1 MDQWLISLNTRTVLS
16 VIPTFMKTPY
26 LPLILFFFSLL
37 ALPVPAENP
46 AVDLDPAWTGGTLK
60 NGIRYLIRKN
70 DRPANRLELRLVV
83 NAGSI
88 LEEDDQ
94 RGLAHYL
101 EHLAF
106 NGTTNFAKN
115 DMVKFL
121 ESLGVGF
128 GPDLNAYTS
137 FDETVYKLRLPT
149 ENPETVEKGFLILS
163 DWASEITNSDEEIEA
178 ERGVIIEEW
187 RGRRGAQQR
196 VRDQQYPV
204 MFPGSRYATRLP
216 IGTMDVLENF
226 EFDRLRQFYK
236 DWYRPDTMTVVAVG
250 DLDVEKTKQRIETL
264 FADKT
269 GPEHPRP
276 RKAFVHPEHQETKV
290 GVFTDPELTGSEVLI
305 MWKMPPTPVRNEEEY
320 LPAVK
325 GLLVTDMLNQR
336 FRELTQRPDAP
347 FLEAG
352 AYRGGYTRGG
362 DVYLLYASLKDEK
375 GAYTAAAEALLAES
389 ERARLHG
396 FTDQELA
403 RAKAR
408 RLRRLETAFQEKET
422 TSSDAHAAQAIR
434 HALEGDWMPGI
445 ERELDVNRAFLPE
458 VGTKELK
465 ALLNSWVGEE
475 NRVIM
480 AEGPSRDD
488 TDFLPEEKDLLAVF
502 DTVGDPTLDPYEE
515 ASLDRP
521 LVGVDIEA
529 GTMVTK
535 DVREDLGLHMW
546 TLSNGVKVI
555 LKPTDFKQDE
565 ILLQAWSPG
574 GLHQYDDATYRQVQM
589 AAGAVQAMGLGEF
602 SAVDLGKKLSGKLV
616 SLSPFIDG
624 EREGF
629 DGGARPADFETLL
642 KLIYLNFQ
650 EPRADAEAFEAMRGR
665 LRESIRNRLADPRS
679 QFRDM
684 VSSTINS
691 NHSRLEPMTLEEVE
705 ALSMERMRS
714 VFQER
719 FSDASDFTFMFT
731 GNLDVEAVEP
741 LVLTWLGALPST
753 ERKEESVF
761 LNVDRPEHYVRREM
775 KAGLEPISEVHMMWF
790 QDDFTYD
797 YANRHMVQSMAG
809 ALRIRLREVI
819 REEKGG
825 TYSISMWPQ
834 MEHRPNERVQ
844 LRIVFGCD
852 PDKVE
857 ELIEAVYEVVEEIK
871 TKDLDESY
879 IKTVQETQRRRRE
892 VDLKENSFW
901 DSVIP
906 FYFWNG
912 EDPAVVLEF
921 DQFVQKITPAYI
933 RETAAR
939 MFDTEDH
946 TVIILRPGETS
957 NAAEDAT
964 GE

>member
-1 MDQWLISLNTRTVLS
+1 VDQGLISLNTRIVLS
-16 VIPTFMKTPY
+16 VIPISMKTSY
-26 LPLILFFFSLL
+26 LPLIPVLVSFFTF
-37 ALPVPAENP
+37 PVFAAEP
-46 AVDLDPAWTGGTLK
+46 VADLDPAWTGGTLK
-60 NGIRYLIRKN
+60 NGLRYLIRKN
-70 DRPANRLELRLVV
+70 ERPANRLELRLVV

-88 LEEDDQ
+88 LEDDDQ
-94 RGLAHYL
+94 QGLAHYL

-163 DWASEITNSDEEIEA
+163 EWASEITNSDEAIEA

-216 IGTMDVLENF
+216 IGIMEVLENF

-236 DWYRPDTMTVVAVG
+236 DWYRPDMMTVVAVG
-250 DLDVEKTKQRIETL
+250 DLEVEETRKRIEEL
-264 FADKT
+264 FADKK
-269 GPEHPRP
+269 GPANPRP
-276 RKAFVHPEHQETKV
+276 RKAYVHPVHEDTQV
-290 GVFTDPELTGSEVLI
+290 GVFTDPELTGSEVLV
-305 MWKMPPTPVRNEEEY
+305 MWKMPPTPIRTEAEY
-320 LPAVK
+320 LPALK

-336 FRELTQRPDAP
+336 LREMTQRPDAP

-375 GAYTAAAEALLAES
+375 GVYVQAAEALVAES
-389 ERARLHG
+389 ERARMHG
-396 FTDQELA
+396 FTDAELS

-408 RLRRLETAFQEKET
+408 RLRRLEKAFQERDT
-422 TSSDAHAAQAIR
+422 TESDAHAAQAIR

-445 ERELDVNRAFLPE
+445 ERELEVNRTFLPE
-458 VGTKELK
+458 VGTDELK
-465 ALLNSWVGEE
+465 ALLNSWVGDS
-475 NRVIM
+475 NRVIL
-480 AEGPSRDD
+480 AEGPSRDE
-488 TDFLPEEKDLLAVF
+488 TDFLPEEDELLQVF
-502 DTVGDPTLDPYEE
+502 ETVGALTLEPYQE
-515 ASLDRP
+515 AALDQP
-521 LVGVDIEA
+521 LVQKA
-529 GTMVTK
+529 PAPGTVVSK
-535 DVREDLGLHMW
+535 EVREDLGMHEW
-546 TLSNGVKVI
+546 TLSNGVKVL

-574 GLHQYDDATYRQVQM
+574 GIQQYGDADYRQARM
-589 AAGAVQAMGLGEF
+589 AVGAVQAMGLGDF

-616 SLSPFIDG
+616 SVTPFVDG

-629 DGGARPADFETLL
+629 DGGASPADLETLL
-642 KLIYLNFQ
+642 QLIYLSFQ
-650 EPRADAEAFEAMRGR
+650 KPRTDVEAFEAMRGR
-665 LRESIRNRLADPRS
+665 LRESVRNRLANPKS
-679 QFRDM
+679 EFRDL
-684 VSSTINS
+684 VSATLNQ
-691 NHSRLEPMTLEEVE
+691 NHPRLEPMTLEEVD
-705 ALSMERMRS
+705 ALDVETLQRL
-714 VFQER
+714 FHDR

-731 GNLDVEAVEP
+731 GNLDLEAVEP
-741 LVLTWLGALPST
+741 LILTWLGGLPSAGR
-753 ERKEESVF
+753 EEESVF
-761 LNVDRPEHYVRREM
+761 LDVKRPRHFVRREM
-775 KAGLEPISEVHMMWF
+775 KAGLEPVSEVHMVWF
-790 QDDFTYD
+790 NDDFTYD
-797 YANRHMVQSMAG
+797 YPNRHKTQSMAG
-809 ALRIRLREVI
+809 ALRIRLREVV

-825 TYSISMWPQ
+825 TYHISMWPQ

-852 PDKVE
+852 PEKVE
-857 ELIEAVYEVVEEIK
+857 ELIQAVYEVVEELK
-871 TKDLDESY
+871 TQDLDPSY
-879 IKTVQETQRRRRE
+879 IQTVQETQRRRRE

-906 FYFWNG
+906 FYLWNE
-912 EDPAVVLEF
+912 EDPSVVLEF
-921 DQFVQKITPAYI
+921 ENYVSKIDPAYI
-933 RETAAR
+933 RETAEKL
-939 MFDTEDH
+939 FDTKDH
-946 TVIILRPGETS
+946 AVIILRPGEK
-957 NAAEDAT
+957 EG